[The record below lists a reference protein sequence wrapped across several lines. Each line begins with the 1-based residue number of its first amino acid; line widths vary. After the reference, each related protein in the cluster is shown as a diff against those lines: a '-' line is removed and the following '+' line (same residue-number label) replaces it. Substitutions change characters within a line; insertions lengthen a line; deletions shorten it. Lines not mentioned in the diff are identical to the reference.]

1 MNTKK
6 IAANVMAHYE
16 KEYGNYAVFSCDCG
30 YDMNGAAYTFV
41 AFNESSS
48 EEKST
53 RIQYLESL
61 ILHAEF
67 EHVTPATVIVTPP
80 PVAVNIVM
88 FDKE

>member
-1 MNTKK
+1 MNSKK

-16 KEYGNYAVFSCDCG
+16 NEYGNHAVFSCDCG
-30 YDMNGAAYTFV
+30 YDMNGAAHTFV
-41 AFNESSS
+41 AFNESA

-53 RIQYLESL
+53 RIQYLEAL

-67 EHVTPATVIVTPP
+67 DHVTPATVIVTPP
-80 PVAVNIVM
+80 PVAVNIIK